1 MGYIMIKVGII
12 GGGYS
17 GVISAIYASKNSEV
31 TILERNPS
39 LLKKLLLTGNGRCNY
54 FNEDM
59 SLDKFHS
66 SNESYI
72 KEILTKENIKEVVDF
87 YYRLGLFSKVKNGY
101 YYPYSNHASSVR
113 DLLIGKL
120 KELNVNIK
128 TDYLV
133 NKIEKYNDKF
143 IINDELEFD
152 KIIIGT
158 GGMAYP
164 KTGSDGIGYELLKD
178 FNHNITKLSPSLVQI
193 TSNNKYLKELS
204 GIRCESKLTLFKNNE
219 IVKKEI
225 GELQFTDYGI
235 SGICTFNLSSR
246 LDDKNDNQYILI
258 NFMPISIKDFDL
270 FMKSSSNTI
279 FERLEGFLN
288 YKLVK
293 VLLKISSISEDK
305 KYSEITNKQKEDLI
319 NNLFNYRVNII
330 GTKSFDNSQVTKGG
344 LDLNEINPLTMESKK
359 VKGLYV
365 VGELLDLD
373 GDCGGYNLTI
383 AFVTGLIAGTNI

>member
-193 TSNNKYLKELS
+193 KSNNKYLKELS

-365 VGELLDLD
+365 VGEILDLD

>member
-1 MGYIMIKVGII
+1 MIKVGII

>member
-365 VGELLDLD
+365 VGEILDLD

>member
-1 MGYIMIKVGII
+1 
-12 GGGYS
+12 
-17 GVISAIYASKNSEV
+17 
-31 TILERNPS
+31 
-39 LLKKLLLTGNGRCNY
+39 
-54 FNEDM
+54 
-59 SLDKFHS
+59 
-66 SNESYI
+66 
-72 KEILTKENIKEVVDF
+72 
-87 YYRLGLFSKVKNGY
+87 
-101 YYPYSNHASSVR
+101 
-113 DLLIGKL
+113 
-120 KELNVNIK
+120 
-128 TDYLV
+128 
-133 NKIEKYNDKF
+133 
-143 IINDELEFD
+143 
-152 KIIIGT
+152 
-158 GGMAYP
+158 MAYP

>member
-1 MGYIMIKVGII
+1 MIKVGII

-193 TSNNKYLKELS
+193 KSNNKYLKELS